1 MTLDEIQI
9 EIQKAEKIVIF
20 THESPDGDAVG
31 SALAFNLALKELGK
45 KADVVIP
52 KYSRI
57 FQFLPD
63 VEDII
68 VEPKEEKY
76 DLAIALDCGDLKRL
90 AGNVNETFE
99 KTTSRVNIDHHGSNS
114 MFGDYNFVNPVSPAC
129 CEVLIGMFEYF
140 GIDINLDIATCIAT
154 GMITDTGGFQYS
166 NVTAETFE
174 FAAELIRKGVNISD
188 ICKRTLDTKTIANFK
203 LVQKVNERMEFLE
216 DGKVSFTY
224 ITIEDEKMVGA
235 EEGDHE
241 GLVDIGRSIE
251 GVEVSVFIR
260 EKENTGGY
268 KISFRSNNYVNVSD
282 VAMMFGGGGH
292 PRAAGAFVQGNVEQ
306 VKAKILTELRKVL

>member
-306 VKAKILTELRKVL
+306 VKAKILKELRKVL